1 MDTDEFENEEFQMAP
16 ELQEL
21 HVAPNEKDK
30 VNLVEDS
37 WTCILCQEDKQ
48 VCIDDENPMVMLG
61 TVWNID
67 NLDLNCP
74 FLHDESSKN
83 NFWATNK
90 EAFLQ

>member
-83 NFWATNK
+83 NFWATY
-90 EAFLQ
+90 